1 MEQIMNDLT
10 STKIEFL
17 KSVGAGEIPHRNK
30 TLLEHLIGVSE
41 ILKEMN
47 APEYIQDAG
56 LFHSVYGTTYFHHQ
70 TVSDRQ
76 VVQDLIGEKAELLAY
91 LFCALGSMP
100 TTVTNNEIKEFV
112 KDKSNYVDLSPDI
125 SVDRQREITLIKDK
139 KIKDALMLIDFA
151 NSEEQSR
158 AREMTLEDA
167 YNV

>member
-1 MEQIMNDLT
+1 M
-10 STKIEFL
+10 
-17 KSVGAGEIPHRNK
+17 
-30 TLLEHLIGVSE
+30 
-41 ILKEMN
+41 
-47 APEYIQDAG
+47 
-56 LFHSVYGTTYFHHQ
+56 
-70 TVSDRQ
+70 SDSQ

>member
-1 MEQIMNDLT
+1 MEQTMNDLI
-10 STKIEFL
+10 STKIDFL
-17 KSVGAGEIPHRNK
+17 KEMGADKTPHRNK

-41 ILKEMN
+41 ILKDMD

-56 LFHSVYGTTYFHHQ
+56 LFHSVYGTAYFRHQ

-91 LFCALGSMP
+91 LFCVLGR
-100 TTVTNNEIKEFV
+100 VT
-112 KDKSNYVDLSPDI
+112 
-125 SVDRQREITLIKDK
+125 DRQSEITAIEDK
-139 KIKDALMLIDFA
+139 RVRDDLMLIDFA

-158 AREMTLEDA
+158 GREMKLEDA

>member
-1 MEQIMNDLT
+1 MEQTMNDLI
-10 STKIEFL
+10 STKIDFL
-17 KSVGAGEIPHRNK
+17 KEMGADKTPHRDK

-56 LFHSVYGTTYFHHQ
+56 LFHSIYGTAYFRHQ

-91 LFCALGSMP
+91 LFCVLGR
-100 TTVTNNEIKEFV
+100 VT
-112 KDKSNYVDLSPDI
+112 
-125 SVDRQREITLIKDK
+125 DRQSEITAIEDK
-139 KIKDALMLIDFA
+139 RVRDDLMLIDFA

-158 AREMTLEDA
+158 GREMKLEDA